1 MSRQNR
7 NLKKKWWLAY
17 KTLTV
22 ASIKMYFRN
31 RTAVFFTLF
40 IPVMFILIFGAFNST
55 KQSSFKVDVVNLSS
69 TELSGNFAKVIG
81 DNKDVFNTSTQSNVD
96 QAKERLEKGKTDLI
110 LVIPPEFGQFDT
122 ATRSFQPAQIQ
133 TYYNKGQ
140 PQTGQ
145 AASLVVGQIVSGFNS
160 QATRAPVLFRVQSE
174 GVSTHGLSYLDYLIP
189 GIVALSIMQLGI
201 FSIAF
206 AFVSFKSS
214 GALRRLFVT
223 PTHPISFIFGQS
235 VARMIIGILQVGL
248 LIGLSVLIFKVHI
261 VGSMLNIF
269 ILAFLG
275 VIVFL
280 AFGFAIAG
288 WARDENQAA
297 PVANLVSFPML
308 FLSGTF
314 IPRETLPD
322 WLQKI
327 TGFFPLTYL
336 ADAMRQVSTQGATLW
351 QVRGDI
357 LGLIIWGVIV
367 FIIAIKVFKWE

>member
-1 MSRQNR
+1 
-7 NLKKKWWLAY
+7 
-17 KTLTV
+17 
-22 ASIKMYFRN
+22 
-31 RTAVFFTLF
+31 
-40 IPVMFILIFGAFNST
+40 
-55 KQSSFKVDVVNLSS
+55 
-69 TELSGNFAKVIG
+69 
-81 DNKDVFNTSTQSNVD
+81 
-96 QAKERLEKGKTDLI
+96 
-110 LVIPPEFGQFDT
+110 
-122 ATRSFQPAQIQ
+122 
-133 TYYNKGQ
+133 
-140 PQTGQ
+140 
-145 AASLVVGQIVSGFNS
+145 
-160 QATRAPVLFRVQSE
+160 
-174 GVSTHGLSYLDYLIP
+174 
-189 GIVALSIMQLGI
+189 
-201 FSIAF
+201 
-206 AFVSFKSS
+206 
-214 GALRRLFVT
+214 
-223 PTHPISFIFGQS
+223 
-235 VARMIIGILQVGL
+235 
-248 LIGLSVLIFKVHI
+248 
-261 VGSMLNIF
+261 MLNIF

>member
-1 MSRQNR
+1 MSKQVKH
-7 NLKKKWWLAY
+7 KKTWLAY

-22 ASIKMYFRN
+22 ASVKMYFRN

-55 KQSSFKVDVVNLSS
+55 KQSSFKLDIVNQSNTQLSQS
-69 TELSGNFAKVIG
+69 FVNTLTG
-81 DNKDVFNTSTQSNVD
+81 NKDVFKTTEDDLSS
-96 QAKERLEKGKTDLI
+96 AKDRLDKGKTDL
-110 LVIPPEFGQFDT
+110 VIVVPAEFGQVDPSTFGPKT
-122 ATRSFQPAQIQ
+122 AQIK

-145 AASLVVGQIVSGFNS
+145 AANLVVGQIVGGLNS
-160 QATRAPVLFRVQSE
+160 QITKTPVVFSVQSE
-174 GVSTHGLSYLDYLIP
+174 GVSTYNLGYIDYLVP

-223 PTHPISFIFGQS
+223 PTHPVTFIFGQS
-235 VARMIIGILQVGL
+235 VARLLIGVLQVSL
-248 LIGLSVLIFKVHI
+248 LIGLSVLVFKVHI
-261 VGSMLNIF
+261 VGSMFNIF
-269 ILAFLG
+269 VLAFLG
-275 VIVFL
+275 VLVFL
-280 AFGFAIAG
+280 AFGFTVAG
-288 WARDENQAA
+288 WAKDENQAA
-297 PVANLVSFPML
+297 PIANLISFPML

-314 IPRETLPD
+314 IPRDTLPN
-322 WLQKI
+322 WLQTI

-336 ADAMRQVSTQGATLW
+336 ADAMRAVSTQGSTLW

-357 LGLIIWGVIV
+357 LGLVIWGVIM
-367 FIIAIKVFKWE
+367 FIVAIKVFKWE

>member
-1 MSRQNR
+1 MMKEPTH
-7 NLKKKWWLAY
+7 KKKWWLAY

-55 KQSSFKVDVVNLSS
+55 KQSSFKLDIVNLSN
-69 TELSGNFAKVIG
+69 TELGNSFNKSLG
-81 DNKDVFNTSTQSNVD
+81 ENKDVFNSTQQTDLGV
-96 QAKERLEKGKTDLI
+96 AKDRLEKGKTDLV
-110 LVIPPEFGQFDT
+110 LVIPAEFGQLDT
-122 ATRSFQPAQIQ
+122 STNTFKVTQIQ

-140 PQTGQ
+140 PQAGQ
-145 AASLVVGQIVSGFNS
+145 AASLVAGQIISGFNN
-160 QATRAPVLFRVQSE
+160 QVTKTPVLFKVNAE
-174 GVSTHGLSYLDYLIP
+174 GVSTNGLSYLDYLVP

-223 PTHPISFIFGQS
+223 PTHPVAFIFGQS
-235 VARMIIGILQVGL
+235 VARMIIGVLQVGL
-248 LIGLSVLIFKVHI
+248 LIGLSVVIFKVQI

-275 VIVFL
+275 VLVFL

-288 WARDENQAA
+288 WAKDENQAA
-297 PVANLVSFPML
+297 PVANLISFPML

-314 IPRETLPD
+314 IPRDTLPE
-322 WLQKI
+322 WLQKV
-327 TGFFPLTYL
+327 TGFLPLTYL
-336 ADAMRQVSTQGATLW
+336 ADAMRQVSTQGANLW
-351 QVRGDI
+351 QVRGDL
-357 LGLIIWGVIV
+357 LGLIIWGVVV
-367 FIIAIKVFKWE
+367 FIIAIRVFKWE